1 MEMPVY
7 LFTGFLDAGKTKF
20 IQETLEDPRFYD
32 GERTLVILCE
42 EGEEEYD
49 PSKYPSENV
58 FFHVIEDQEQLNQ
71 KNLLSLQKK
80 YRMQR
85 VLIEY
90 NGMWLLNELY
100 TALPD
105 SWMVYQEMTFADSK
119 TIMTYNA
126 NMRNLVGDKLSS
138 AEMVIFNRLEKGED
152 LMPYHKLVRGITR
165 RANIA
170 YEYADGDVEYD
181 DIQDPLPFDIN
192 APIIEI
198 ADEDYA
204 IWYRDLMEE
213 TDKYANKTVKFKG
226 IIAKNPKLDNKSFAI
241 GRHIM
246 TCCEDDIAFGGL
258 IALWKDSDNFE
269 SRDWATICAKIVIEH
284 CDAYDGKGPV
294 LHATAVDLSL
304 PPEQE
309 LATFY

>member
-58 FFHVIEDQEQLNQ
+58 FFHVIEDQEELNQ

-100 TALPD
+100 QALPD

-198 ADEDYA
+198 ADDDYA

-226 IIAKNPKLDNKSFAI
+226 IIAKNPKLDSKSFAI

-258 IALWKDSDNFE
+258 IALWQDSDNFE